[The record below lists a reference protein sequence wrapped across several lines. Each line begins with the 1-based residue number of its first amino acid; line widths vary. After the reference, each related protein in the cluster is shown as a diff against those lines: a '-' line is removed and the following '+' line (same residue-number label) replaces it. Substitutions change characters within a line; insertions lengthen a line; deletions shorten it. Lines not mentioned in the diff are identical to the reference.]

1 MDYTLEDMHALL
13 RLNFAPQHIVD
24 GKVLPTAISTEDL
37 KSRGY
42 SLDAEPLI
50 IADTLIERAE
60 SQACKNPEAR
70 VSPYI
75 SRFQYCDANAIKMDE
90 NPAFHIFHSP
100 VPVDPEKQIKANP
113 AHVSLLCTETDKGTP
128 YYRKAR
134 VLLLPLL
141 QNLIALTTYV
151 EKIKVESAANE
162 PPPGS

>member
-1 MDYTLEDMHALL
+1 MEYTLEDMHSLL

-50 IADTLIERAE
+50 NADTLTERAQ
-60 SQACKNPEAR
+60 SQSEKDSEAR

-75 SRFQYCDANAIKMDE
+75 SRFQYCDANSIKIDDT
-90 NPAFHIFHSP
+90 PAFNIFHSP
-100 VPVDPEKQIKANP
+100 VALDREKQIKANP
-113 AHVSLLCTETDKGTP
+113 AHVSLLCTDSEKGKP

-134 VLLLPLL
+134 ILLLPLL
-141 QNLIALTTYV
+141 QNLIELSAYL
-151 EKIKVESAANE
+151 EKIKTDETEKATADQ
-162 PPPGS
+162 